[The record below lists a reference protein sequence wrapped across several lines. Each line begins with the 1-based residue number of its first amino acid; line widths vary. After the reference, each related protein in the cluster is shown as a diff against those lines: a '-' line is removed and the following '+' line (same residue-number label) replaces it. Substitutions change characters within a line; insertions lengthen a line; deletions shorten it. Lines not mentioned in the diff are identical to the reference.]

1 MIGKQSR
8 MFFLISLCGLMLAI
22 LLATWGIPKI
32 VRSQIKKN
40 VQIDPSSQ
48 MFDKWR
54 KLPMPLTFKIYVFNV
69 TNAEDISA
77 GAKPELEEIGPY
89 VYKQYREKTILG
101 YGEND
106 TVEYM
111 LKKTFVF
118 DQQKTGSL
126 SEDDEVTVIN
136 FTYMAA
142 LLQVQELMPGLVG
155 MINGALGEMFTNL
168 TDPFLRVKVKDLFF
182 DGIHLNCVGEN
193 SALGLVCGKL
203 KSDKPATMRPS
214 EDGNGFYFSMFS
226 HMNLTETGPYQMV
239 RGTKDVQELGHIV
252 SYKGKK
258 VMNTWR
264 DPYCN
269 QLNGSDASV
278 FPPVADSPLNRLYTF
293 EPEVCR
299 SLYANL
305 VGPTTIFDMKAI
317 YYEIAEE
324 ALAAKT
330 ANRDNKCF
338 CRKNW
343 SANHDGCLLMGVLN
357 LEPCQGAPALAT
369 LPHFYLASEEL
380 LEYFA
385 GGISPDKEKHNTYVY
400 LDPITGVVL
409 KGVRRLQF
417 NIELRQIN
425 GIPQLENV
433 RTGVFPLLWL
443 DEGAELPPEVQ
454 QELKQS
460 HTLLGYVEMARW
472 ILLSI
477 AILVLLASLFKLAKS
492 GALPMCGQHTN
503 SVSFV
508 LSATGNGNN
517 KFH

>member
-8 MFFLISLCGLMLAI
+8 LFFLISLCGLMLAI

-32 VRSQIKKN
+32 VRSQIQKN

-54 KLPMPLTFKIYVFNV
+54 KLPMPLTFKVYVFNV
-69 TNAEDISA
+69 TNAEEISS

-89 VYKQYREKTILG
+89 VYQQYRERLNLS

-118 DQQKTGSL
+118 DQKATGSL

-136 FTYMAA
+136 FTYGKA

-155 MINGALGEMFTNL
+155 MINGALEEMFTNL

-203 KSDKPATMRPS
+203 KSEKPPTMRPS

-226 HMNLTETGPYQMV
+226 HMNLTQTGPYQMI
-239 RGTKDVQELGHIV
+239 RGTKDLQELGHIV

-258 VMNTWR
+258 QMNKWK

-278 FPPVADSPLNRLYTF
+278 FPPVEGAPPQRLYTF

-305 VGPTTIFDMKAI
+305 VGPDTLFDMKAI
-317 YYEIAEE
+317 YYEIGED

-357 LEPCQGAPALAT
+357 LEPCQNAPALAT

-385 GGISPDKEKHNTYVY
+385 GGVNPDKEKHNTYVY

-417 NIELRQIN
+417 NIELRQIK

-433 RTGVFPLLWL
+433 RTGVFPLLWI
-443 DEGAELPPEVQ
+443 DEGAELPPEIQ

-460 HTLLGYVEMARW
+460 HTLLGYVEMGRW
-472 ILLSI
+472 IMLSI
-477 AILVLLASLFKLAKS
+477 AILVLLASLFKLARS

-508 LSATGNGNN
+508 LSANGNGN
-517 KFH
+517 KLR